1 MAVLKQVFM
10 IKMWKSKN
18 EKLEKHI
25 YMETYVQFT
34 ENDLNKFVVCS
45 KFLNLIF
52 FEFFKLI
59 WIRKYNS
66 FNNLNLIRRH
76 FRFKKN
82 AWYKH

>member
-1 MAVLKQVFM
+1 MAGLKKVFM

-18 EKLEKHI
+18 KKLEKHI

-45 KFLNLIF
+45 KFFNLFF
-52 FEFFKLI
+52 FELI

-76 FRFKKN
+76 FRFKK
-82 AWYKH
+82 KRII